1 MALTL
6 TKPSAER
13 ALKSS
18 SSPRRAIMVAASSRI
33 SSGSGSPDDDEEE
46 DEDSEVALAGGW
58 HFPQRCVEAAFVQ
71 ESRLGCPPRP
81 EGARPKTESLQG
93 QAHGDKYGG
102 AGRHGETKV
111 PFAGGASRTIRQV
124 NLHEVLT
131 NEQRWRPV
139 ASAIPIARKWQS
151 DPLVDVGPT
160 APWHHAMYVQYMPR
174 L

>member
-1 MALTL
+1 MRVRERYSQGRRLLEAHVEGLSAVRDDVPWAHACTCMRETSDMSWEQTMALTL

-81 EGARPKTESLQG
+81 EGARPKTESLT
-93 QAHGDKYGG
+93 
-102 AGRHGETKV
+102 R
-111 PFAGGASRTIRQV
+111 
-124 NLHEVLT
+124 
-131 NEQRWRPV
+131 
-139 ASAIPIARKWQS
+139 AR
-151 DPLVDVGPT
+151 PT
-160 APWHHAMYVQYMPR
+160 ATSMAARVDMARRKFLSPVGR
-174 L
+174 LGRYGR